1 MEQEVVSEKEV
12 ASLEK
17 ASQKIARDLKS
28 LKASLAKELQ
38 RAAKRRV
45 TIVEAYIKHR

>member
-17 ASQKIARDLKS
+17 ASQKIAREVKS
-28 LKASLAKELQ
+28 LRASLNKELQ

-45 TIVEAYIKHR
+45 KIVEAYNKHH